1 MKNGL
6 TRCDI
11 AHAGVKRHNRNN
23 AALKEG
29 LEALGAHCA
38 EVPRNC
44 AASGHDCGHCGFGCA
59 SGGKQD
65 ASGTWLLDA
74 VTAGARILT
83 GRAPQGRIG
92 VGHESCL
99 PAQVALGMC
108 AHAQARHGCPR
119 IILTNAW
126 PRLFLWSARLLH
138 HADDGALAMEHI
150 AELCWLPCIT
160 IPSMMGPC

>member
-1 MKNGL
+1 ML
-6 TRCDI
+6 TRCHI
-11 AHAGVKRHNRNN
+11 ARAGVKRHNRNN

-83 GRAPQGRIG
+83 GRAPQGRKRMWG
-92 VGHESCL
+92 VKAVGLRRWHS
-99 PAQVALGMC
+99 PC
-108 AHAQARHGCPR
+108 AHMPWHGVAVP
-119 IILTNAW
+119 
-126 PRLFLWSARLLH
+126 
-138 HADDGALAMEHI
+138 G
-150 AELCWLPCIT
+150 
-160 IPSMMGPC
+160 